1 MSTVS
6 QFIVSNPLASIGFI
20 SLLIP
25 ILIHLFNPNR
35 GKTVLIGNLQLIK
48 KAINKTVTEVKLR
61 QWLLLATRLTF
72 LSILTLIII
81 ELIFPKTSSEEQNQ
95 AVFVTPAWLQQA
107 SEQEKEKVLSTHLE
121 QATHLMTP
129 GFKSITQLSKQK
141 DFPLDNYS
149 LDSLLSEASAKHL
162 LAAKN
167 TIYFNQRT
175 DFLALN
181 RNSLFAINTK
191 ETSIEWVQLEESS
204 PNSNQA
210 IPISIFYSSDRAAD
224 YKLLHLAF
232 DSLLTTRPQLSIRYL
247 PLPESSGDQLFKQ
260 LDNRVPEDTTSE
272 VFFWL
277 SSKPVP
283 EALQQEIRKGS
294 LLFNDSNLV
303 ALNNKQTHVSVQGLD
318 FNIYH
323 QLPKRNNKDFIPI
336 WSSPD
341 NSVVSFQPL
350 GKGRLYQFHSRF
362 NPDWNNLKQ
371 GAVLLELLE
380 KLLALANTNN
390 NVAVSDTELLVNW
403 NDKPIDDKDLSS
415 SFATHRN
422 LFILLLMIVWLLERV
437 LSESRVYNHD

>member
-1 MSTVS
+1 MSAVS

-35 GKTVLIGNLQLIK
+35 GKTILIGNLQLIK
-48 KAINKTVTEVKLR
+48 KAINKTVTEVRIR
-61 QWLLLATRLTF
+61 QWLLLATRLAF

-81 ELIFPKTSSEEQNQ
+81 EIIFPKTSSKEQNQ

-107 SEQEKEKVLSTHLE
+107 SEQEKKKLLSTHLE
-121 QATHLMTP
+121 QAIYLMTH
-129 GFKSITQLSKQK
+129 GFKPITQLSKQK

-167 TIYFNQRT
+167 TIYFNQRL

-181 RNSLFAINTK
+181 RHSLFTINPQI
-191 ETSIEWVQLEESS
+191 TSIEWVQLEESS
-204 PNSNQA
+204 ANKNRA
-210 IPISIFYSSDRAAD
+210 IPISVFYSADRAAD
-224 YKLLHLAF
+224 YELLKLAF
-232 DSLLTTRPQLSIRYL
+232 DTLLTTKPQLSIRYHL
-247 PLPESSGDQLFKQ
+247 APESSGNQLFKQ
-260 LDNRVPEDTTSE
+260 LDNKGQEDTTSE

-277 SSKPVP
+277 SSDPVP
-283 EALQQEIRKGS
+283 AALQQKIRKGS
-294 LLFNDSNLV
+294 FLFNDSNLV

-318 FNIYH
+318 FNVNH
-323 QLPKRNNKDFIPI
+323 QLPKSNNKSFIPI
-336 WSSPD
+336 WSSQD
-341 NSVVSFQPL
+341 NSIVSFQPL

-380 KLLALANTNN
+380 KLLALTYTNN
-390 NVAVSDTELLVNW
+390 IVAVSDAELLVNW
-403 NDKPIDDKDLSS
+403 NDKFIDDKDLSS

-422 LFILLLMIVWLLERV
+422 LFVLLLMIVWLLERV

>member
-1 MSTVS
+1 MSAVS

-35 GKTVLIGNLQLIK
+35 GKTILIGNLQLIK
-48 KAINKTVTEVKLR
+48 KAINKTVTEVRIR
-61 QWLLLATRLTF
+61 QWLLLATRLAF

-81 ELIFPKTSSEEQNQ
+81 ELIFPKTSSKEQNQ

-107 SEQEKEKVLSTHLE
+107 SEKEKKNLLSRHLE
-121 QATHLMTP
+121 QAIYLMTP
-129 GFKSITQLSKQK
+129 GFKPITQLSKQK

-167 TIYFNQRT
+167 TIYFNQRS

-181 RNSLFAINTK
+181 RHSLFTINPQI
-191 ETSIEWVQLEESS
+191 TSIEWVQLEE
-204 PNSNQA
+204 NSANKNRA
-210 IPISIFYSSDRAAD
+210 IPISVFYSADRAAD
-224 YKLLHLAF
+224 YELLKLAF
-232 DSLLTTRPQLSIRYL
+232 DTLLTTKPQLSIRYL
-247 PLPESSGDQLFKQ
+247 PLPESSGNQLFKQ
-260 LDNRVPEDTTSE
+260 LDNKGPEDTTSE

-277 SSKPVP
+277 SSDPVP
-283 EALQQEIRKGS
+283 AALQQKVGKGS
-294 LLFNDSNLV
+294 FLFNDSNLV

-318 FNIYH
+318 FNVYH
-323 QLPKRNNKDFIPI
+323 QMPKSNNKNFIPI
-336 WSSPD
+336 WSSQD
-341 NSVVSFQPL
+341 NSIVSFQPL
-350 GKGRLYQFHSRF
+350 GKGRLYQLHSRF

-380 KLLALANTNN
+380 KLLALTYTNN
-390 NVAVSDTELLVNW
+390 NVAVSDAELLVNW
-403 NDKPIDDKDLSS
+403 NDKLIDDKDLSS

-422 LFILLLMIVWLLERV
+422 LFVLLLMIVWLLERV